1 MMRLAPTH
9 NSVYHAAAGGSL
21 LLRLRAWF
29 ASVRPASVEAAS
41 GHSVP
46 AAAGDGDTRRSVAV
60 VLRFPIRGE
69 ALLVRLAD
77 LLRGRVA
84 AHAAARDRFLLTLSR
99 RPRSRLTI
107 DHAAY
112 VEFHAD
118 RATYHL
124 VIDVVQETRIAVE
137 TTDFDTVVN
146 FVAQYVTDRLSDPL
160 PMEAA
165 S

>member
-1 MMRLAPTH
+1 MIRLAPTH
-9 NSVYHAAAGGSL
+9 NFIDHAATGGL

-29 ASVRPASVEAAS
+29 GSVRPATVGRTSE
-41 GHSVP
+41 HSARPVIADLDARP
-46 AAAGDGDTRRSVAV
+46 RVAV
-60 VLRFPIRGE
+60 VLPFPIRGD
-69 ALLVRLAD
+69 ALLVKLAD

-84 AHAAARDRFLLTLSR
+84 AHAAARDTFLLTLSR

-112 VEFHAD
+112 LEFHAD

-124 VIDVVQETRIAVE
+124 VIDVVHDTRIAIE
-137 TTDFDTVVN
+137 TTDFDTVVK
-146 FVAQYVTDRLSDPL
+146 FVAQYVTDRLSDVVV
-160 PMEAA
+160 META